1 MVKPLPIMLP
11 KVPSEPLITTLAAHP
26 IYWARASHGIR
37 SGVADSMIVIF
48 SLKFMFNRHNL
59 LAMRSV

>member
-1 MVKPLPIMLP
+1 
-11 KVPSEPLITTLAAHP
+11 
-26 IYWARASHGIR
+26 
-37 SGVADSMIVIF
+37 VADSMIVIF